1 MECINYN
8 GKLFV
13 NFSLSTD
20 SDLPLLSGPLQ
31 SDASVVCNGL
41 HDGTLSASGSTS
53 RYINI
58 DNEHRVSLCAVSVA
72 AIKWSIFELQRQKTY
87 AWKGLDAL
95 RIRIDFLNA

>member
-1 MECINYN
+1 MYKFTAN
-8 GKLFV
+8 
-13 NFSLSTD
+13 SLNLTLLRNTD
-20 SDLPLLSGPLQ
+20 LL
-31 SDASVVCNGL
+31 
-41 HDGTLSASGSTS
+41 T
-53 RYINI
+53 INI